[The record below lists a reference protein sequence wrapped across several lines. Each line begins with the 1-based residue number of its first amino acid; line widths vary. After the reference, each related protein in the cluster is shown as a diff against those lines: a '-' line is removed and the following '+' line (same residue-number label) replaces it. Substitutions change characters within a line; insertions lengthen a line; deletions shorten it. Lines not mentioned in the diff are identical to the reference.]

1 MESVVLGASTPGVAP
16 WCSSGA
22 AATDHRQGWGGG
34 EGQAPRGT
42 PRSPAPGAFHLP
54 LGQRQGQL
62 FPAPVERP
70 LAPSAVC
77 LLSQEHLLSACCVQW
92 AGSLACIAGDQGPRS
107 CSQPAHTAPPVAV
120 MSPRKSRRPPTPPFS
135 SHPTRPPSRPP
146 PQSVSTPVPASGS
159 ASGDPT
165 LSIRRKACFTSC
177 QVFEY
182 QPEAAGKPGGSRKLG
197 RVEGLAAWR
206 GGQHLQSPG
215 RGTGKVC
222 SGPGTGVCTGRTP
235 QDRAPC
241 QAQSP
246 HSASRTGAFFCL
258 GFGHPRR
265 LGADRHPV
273 PPFSHLQN
281 GQCLGG

>member
-16 WCSSGA
+16 WCSLGA
-22 AATDHRQGWGGG
+22 AATDHRRGWGGG

-62 FPAPVERP
+62 FPARVERP
-70 LAPSAVC
+70 LAPSALC
-77 LLSQEHLLSACCVQW
+77 LLSQELLLSACCVQW
-92 AGSLACIAGDQGPRS
+92 AGSLACIAGDQGPGS
-107 CSQPAHTAPPVAV
+107 CSRPDHTAPPVAV
-120 MSPRKSRRPPTPPFS
+120 MSPRKSRCPPAPPFS
-135 SHPTRPPSRPP
+135 SHPTRPSSHPP
-146 PQSVSTPVPASGS
+146 PKSVSTPVPASGS

-197 RVEGLAAWR
+197 RVGGWLHGNEASTCRALAEAPVR
-206 GGQHLQSPG
+206 FAA
-215 RGTGKVC
+215 GT
-222 SGPGTGVCTGRTP
+222 SVCTGRTP
-235 QDRAPC
+235 RDSTRQAPWE
-241 QAQSP
+241 SP
-246 HSASRTGAFFCL
+246 YSASRRTGAFFCP

-273 PPFSHLQN
+273 PPFSHLQS